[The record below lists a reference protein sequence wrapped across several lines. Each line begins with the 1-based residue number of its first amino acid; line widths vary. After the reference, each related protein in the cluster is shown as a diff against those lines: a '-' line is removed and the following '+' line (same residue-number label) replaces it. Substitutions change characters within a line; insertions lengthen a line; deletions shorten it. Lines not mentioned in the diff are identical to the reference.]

1 MASFNASE
9 KFMDFER
16 GFTID
21 FDMTTG
27 LSQSVDTGKRYLSQM
42 KGMFAD
48 EKAFNEMVA
57 NGDPMVYEFHGM
69 PVPEHEGDLAFGCSI
84 CYPGKVGDEYFM
96 TKGHFHTLLDTG
108 EVYYCLS
115 GEGAMLMETP
125 EGDVDIQ
132 WLKPGVAV
140 YVPPRWAHRSINT
153 GSETLVTFFVFRSD
167 AGHDYGT
174 IEQKG
179 YRKLVVEK
187 DGKPVMIDNPKWAE

>member
-1 MASFNASE
+1 MMNNNLPFILDFDLVTGMCNSGKAQPTHRTVGNMASQFQDTEAA
-9 KFMDFER
+9 KAMADQPIYDF
-16 GFTID
+16 
-21 FDMTTG
+21 
-27 LSQSVDTGKRYLSQM
+27 
-42 KGMFAD
+42 
-48 EKAFNEMVA
+48 
-57 NGDPMVYEFHGM
+57 YELNQI
-69 PVPEHEGDLAFGCSI
+69 PETAGDLKFGTSI
-84 CYPGKVGDEYFM
+84 VYAGKVGDEYFM

-132 WLKPGVAV
+132 WLKPGTAV

-153 GSETLVTFFVFRSD
+153 GKETLVTFFVFRSD

-187 DGKPVMIDNPKWAE
+187 DGQPVMIDNPRWAE